1 MNNAVKFAARQD
13 ARKRQAQPAA
23 LINAD
28 LVGRRNQRAEIQ
40 RWAEKRQ
47 AEG

>member
-1 MNNAVKFAARQD
+1 MNNSVKFAARQD
-13 ARKRQAQPAA
+13 ERKRQAQPAEM
-23 LINAD
+23 INAD
-28 LVGRRNQRAEIQ
+28 LVGRRNQRAETQ